1 MTNKTLYAIAVFS
14 DTIKGT
20 VKFSEDLTNNKIKI
34 DLNISGLSPNSLHGF
49 HVHESGDLTDK
60 CASMCSHFNPY
71 GNTHGCPSMSKR
83 HVGDLG
89 NILAD
94 ENGVVNTIIF
104 DELITLSGKCNI
116 IGRSVVI
123 HEDKDDLG
131 IGGLNEQGQIINKKI
146 YNESIKTGNAGK
158 RVACGVI
165 GWVY

>member
-1 MTNKTLYAIAVFS
+1 MKAICV
-14 DTIKGT
+14 
-20 VKFSEDLTNNKIKI
+20 LTNNQKPIKGFVEFKYQNNYMKIYI
-34 DLNISGLSPNSLHGF
+34 NITGLSPGYHGI
-49 HVHESGDLTDK
+49 HIHQSGDLRKGCDSL
-60 CASMCSHFNPY
+60 CNHFNPF
-71 GNTHGCPSMSKR
+71 NVNHGSLLDNKYHR